1 MNTNQLKSYA
11 SQARKDF
18 IDSVAAKAARY
29 GILPTEIMP
38 AQENGDYLLIANNAY
53 PRPIKP
59 AYDALVAKIRQ
70 AGYTDVINE
79 IAYTWFNRMIA
90 LRYMELHNML
100 PHGFQIIGKP
110 ERPEIMEN
118 VATLSM
124 PGLDKNK
131 VTDFLLAGNQDEQL
145 YAYIL
150 QVQLNELNRIIPGLF
165 EKIDDPTNLLI
176 PDGLLMSDSIRAK
189 MAKLDPSNFD
199 QIEVIGWL
207 YQFYIAERKDALMAA
222 GKAYKKDE
230 IPAVTQLFTP
240 NWIVKYMVQNTLGSK
255 WLESYPDSELK
266 NKMEFWIRPA
276 EQTAAVQTQL
286 DKIKESRLDPE
297 KITVIDPACG
307 SGHILVEAYDL
318 LREMYLER
326 GYSLRDIPELILR
339 NNLYGIDID
348 KRAAQLATFA
358 LTMKAVQDNPR
369 LLNAEIPVHIINIVE
384 SNNMDTDA
392 IANALATR
400 DVPSSIL
407 SDLMDNFKDAQT
419 YGSLIRIKANV
430 AAHLDDIADA
440 IQHAENS
447 TDMMKQKYAQQ
458 IKPILIAAQY
468 LVAKYDIVVANPPY
482 MGTKGQ
488 NTLLKTFLAKNYTD
502 VKTDLFSAFIDQ
514 NLYLA
519 KDNGKLGFMTPFV
532 WMFIASY
539 EALRNKIIHKHDL
552 SSLIQ
557 LEYSGFDGAT
567 VPICTFTLGKEH
579 IDGKKNCFIKLSD
592 FRGAQNQAP
601 KTLEAIRNR
610 NCGWFY
616 ETIPTEFAKI
626 PGTPIAYWASEKVL
640 NIFKDEQS
648 LDNIAETRGGLTT
661 GDNGRF
667 LRTWHEISFEKIGFN
682 FLNAIDAQQTE
693 YKWFPLNRG
702 GDYRKW
708 YGNSEL
714 VINWY
719 KNGKEIKADKQKKF
733 EEHGFNMAIAALDYM
748 FRRSISW
755 TLISSKKISVRFYDY
770 GYLFDTNGSC
780 VFAEDS
786 QLNMLLAFLNTNIV
800 ENFLSFLNPTLN
812 FTPGNVASLPIVS
825 LEREQKKH
833 VELNT
838 DALIKLA
845 KSDWDSFET
854 SWDFKRLPMLTDKF
868 KRSTIAESYTAW
880 REQNAL
886 DIAETK
892 RLEEENNRLFIDAYG
907 LADEISPDV
916 PLEQITLTV
925 NPRYRYRMDATDEE
939 LEKRFK
945 TDSVKEL
952 ISYIIGCYMGR
963 YSMDHTGLIYAGAN
977 NEGFDA
983 SKYTTVPV
991 DDDGVI
997 PVTDTAWFADEDVV
1011 NRIEEFVKTVWG
1023 EDTLQDNL
1031 NFIADALDK
1040 TPTETA
1046 LEAIRKYM
1054 LNGFYKDHLIRYQK
1068 RPIYW
1073 LFTSGK
1079 NHAFDCLVYMHRIN
1093 AQTLARIRTKF
1104 VIKLIDQINTQLQAN
1119 MDALSRNISATEQR
1133 NLRKES
1139 ERLQKQL
1146 QELLEYDEKL
1156 NHAINQK
1163 IEIDLDDGV
1172 KVNYPKFTGLVAKI
1186 A

>member
-53 PRPIKP
+53 PRSIKP
-59 AYDALVAKIRQ
+59 AYGALVAKIRQ

-100 PHGFQIIGKP
+100 PHGLQIIGKP

-131 VTDFLLAGNQDEQL
+131 VMDFLLAGNKDEQL
-145 YAYIL
+145 YVYIL
-150 QVQLNELNRIIPGLF
+150 QVQLNELNKIIPGLF

-176 PDGLLMSDSIRAK
+176 PDRLLMSDSIRAK
-189 MAKLDPSNFD
+189 MAELDPSNFD
-199 QIEVIGWL
+199 QIEVVGWL

-222 GKAYKKDE
+222 GNAYKKDE

-240 NWIVKYMVQNTLGSK
+240 NWIVKYMVQNSLGAK

-276 EQTAAVQTQL
+276 EQTAAVQAQL
-286 DKIKESRLDPE
+286 DEIKDSRLDPE
-297 KITVIDPACG
+297 QITVIDPACG
-307 SGHILVEAYDL
+307 SGHILVEAYNL

-419 YGSLIRIKANV
+419 YGSLIRIKASV

-440 IQHAENS
+440 INQAENS
-447 TDMMKQKYAQQ
+447 ADMMKQKYAQQ
-458 IKPILIAAQY
+458 IKPILITAQY
-468 LVAKYDIVVANPPY
+468 LAAKYDIVVANPPY
-482 MGTKGQ
+482 MGSKGQ
-488 NTLLKTFLAKNYTD
+488 NALLKTFLAKNYTD

-552 SSLIQ
+552 ASLIQ

-567 VPICTFTLGKEH
+567 VPICTFTLGKAH

-616 ETIPTEFAKI
+616 EMEPTEFAKV
-626 PGTPIAYWASEKVL
+626 PGAPIAYWISNNVRNAFANFQPL
-640 NIFKDEQS
+640 NVFAEPKQG
-648 LDNIAETRGGLTT
+648 LATADNA
-661 GDNGRF
+661 RF
-667 LRTWHEISFEKIGFN
+667 LRYWFEIDFHRIGFG
-682 FLNAIDAQQTE
+682 FETRQQAQE
-693 YKWFPLNRG
+693 SMFKWFPYNKG
-702 GDYRKW
+702 GNARKW
-708 YGNSEL
+708 YGNQEW
-714 VINWY
+714 VVNWENDGY
-719 KNGKEIKADKQKKF
+719 EIRNFVNNDGRLLSRPQNLQYYFKS
-733 EEHGFNMAIAALDYM
+733 AITWIL
-748 FRRSISW
+748 
-755 TLISSKKISVRFYDY
+755 LSSSYFSVRYNPA
-770 GYLFDTNGSC
+770 GSIFDINGMSAF
-780 VFAEDS
+780 VPDKEDE
-786 QLNMLLAFLNTNIV
+786 NYILAFMVSNLASAFMKI
-800 ENFLSFLNPTLN
+800 LNPTLA
-812 FTPGNVASLPIVS
+812 FQVGDISRLPLKFDPSIDA
-825 LEREQKKH
+825 KNKIDH
-833 VELNT
+833 IATHNVELSR
-838 DALIKLA
+838 
-845 KSDWDSFET
+845 SDWNAYET
-854 SWDFKRLPMLTDKF
+854 SWDFERLPMLTDKF
-868 KRSTIAESYTAW
+868 KRITIAESYTAW
-880 REQNAL
+880 RKQNAL

-977 NEGFDA
+977 NEGFDT

-1011 NRIEEFVKTVWG
+1011 DRIEEFVKTVWG